1 MARGFASAALMGVLL
16 ALYVAL
22 VGVRAVAF
30 VGSGSA
36 VGIAIGVA
44 LAVIAVLGAAAL
56 VLEFRFGWRSSRL
69 VRRLEAEGGLPSDDL
84 PRRPSGRVDRAA
96 ATDVFDRYRDE
107 TLAAPDE
114 WRSWLRLGLAY
125 DASGDRRRAR
135 AAVRRAISLSSRS

>member
-1 MARGFASAALMGVLL
+1 MRGFASAALMGVLL

-30 VGSGSA
+30 LGSGSP
-36 VGIAIGVA
+36 VGVGIGVA
-44 LAVIAVLGAAAL
+44 LVVVAVLGLAAL
-56 VLEFRFGWRSSRL
+56 ALEFRFGLLGTRL

-84 PRRPSGRVDRAA
+84 PRRPSGRVDRTAA
-96 ATDVFDRYRDE
+96 DAAFARYRDE
-107 TLAAPDE
+107 TLAQPEE
-114 WRSWLRLGLAY
+114 WRAWLRLGLAY